1 MGLGEALAIG
11 SALAWSAGVIIYKR
25 LGETMSPLRLNL
37 IKNLLVLGCVAPTV
51 VFVYGFTLPSMSWSA
66 LALSLLSGAIGIAAA
81 DTLYFRALNSL
92 GAARMG
98 IMGNLYSPF
107 VILLSFA
114 FLGERL
120 NLVQGVG
127 FLLVS
132 GGVLVVSQRR
142 STDTLSPAELRQGL
156 FYGATAIV
164 MMAVAIVMVK
174 RILEGQPLMWV
185 VFLRLIGGVLGLFLM
200 FAWKREPLLPRGPD
214 VARLNWRVIAAGA
227 FFGQY
232 VSMVMWLGGYK
243 YTSASVAAILNETAS
258 VFIVLMAAA
267 FLHEGLGAR
276 KLIGVS
282 LTLSGVGC
290 MLLA

>member
-37 IKNLLVLGCVAPTV
+37 IKNLLVLSCVAPTV
-51 VFVYGFTLPSMSWSA
+51 VFVYGFTLPQLSWST
-66 LALSLLSGAIGIAAA
+66 LVLTLLSGAIGIAAA
-81 DTLYFRALNSL
+81 DTLYFRALNAL

-120 NLVQGVG
+120 SPLQGLG
-127 FLLVS
+127 FVLVS

-142 STDTLSPAELRQGL
+142 SSDTLSPAELRQGL

-174 RILEGQPLMWV
+174 RILEGQPLLWV
-185 VFLRLIGGVLGLFLM
+185 VLLRLIGGVLGLFVM

-267 FLHEGLGAR
+267 FLHEGLNAR
-276 KLIGVS
+276 KLVGVS

>member
-66 LALSLLSGAIGIAAA
+66 FALSLLSGAIGIAAA